1 MAGIPGANGGD
12 GQDVSSAGSAD
23 DASVAGLDHDA
34 SAASVDYDFFV
45 FDALTDSELQPADTV
60 HTFVSGALF
69 DASAVDEAQA
79 APDHLDDIDQVNVPY
94 DHAYK
99 IEIGAND
106 NAKPDALIEAD
117 AVTVLLV
124 AYFLL

>member
-1 MAGIPGANGGD
+1 MAGIPGANAGD
-12 GQDVSSAGSAD
+12 GAGSAD
-23 DASVAGLDHDA
+23 EASAGGPEQDA

-69 DASAVDEAQA
+69 DTSAVDEPQA
-79 APDHLDDIDQVNVPY
+79 APDHLGDIGQVIVPY

-117 AVTVLLV
+117 PVTMLLV